1 MTHASSWSRLMTAV
15 LLATPVALTGCPAR
29 PLPVP
34 PAPPG
39 VPDPEKQPPGEPIHD
54 VTPKSG
60 LDPVER

>member
-1 MTHASSWSRLMTAV
+1 MTAV